1 MRKRILILAAL
12 VAAIGLAQ
20 GLTAQAT
27 EKTMMGAIADQR
39 AAWYPWHGGYR
50 HTAWGTPV
58 ALVVPPTAEFHTE
71 YGWGVTNTRV
81 VPIYHQFKRPY
92 YPIGGDGGFLS
103 TPQWP
108 SDTTQFGV
116 YYIRGP
122 W

>member
-12 VAAIGLAQ
+12 VAMAT
-20 GLTAQAT
+20 LTTGHEAAAL
-27 EKTMMGAIADQR
+27 EKTWMGGIADQR

-50 HTAWGTPV
+50 HTAWGAPV

-92 YPIGGDGGFLS
+92 YGGAGGPFAN
-103 TPQWP
+103 TPFWP

-116 YYIRGP
+116 YYVRGP

>member
-1 MRKRILILAAL
+1 MCKHVLILAAL
-12 VAAIGLAQ
+12 VVASAAVTCQKAS
-20 GLTAQAT
+20 AV
-27 EKTMMGAIADQR
+27 EKTWMGAIADQR
-39 AAWYPWHGGYR
+39 ATWYSWHGGYR
-50 HTAWGTPV
+50 HTAWGGPV
-58 ALVVPPTAEFHTE
+58 ALVVPPTAEHHTE

-92 YPIGGDGGFLS
+92 YGGGGGPFRA
-103 TPQWP
+103 TPPWP